1 MTGFY
6 QAHEVLFQTSA
17 IYAVLALSFQVVLRT
32 GVFSF
37 ASIGFFGIGAYA
49 SAYMVMHGVPGILA
63 MIIVVIGCFVVGY
76 ILALPFIRLRGLY
89 LGMVTFAFDQIV
101 VVAAT
106 NGGSV
111 TGGAVGIFGV
121 PTETT
126 TGELFIIAAIAVV
139 VVSQLER
146 RGIGRSLEAIRTDEN
161 LARSLGIEVSRN
173 RNFIFALSAAL
184 GGLAGVMD
192 VFNFSSFSTSSFG
205 YSLIV
210 LGLTMAVVGGV
221 DSWLGAMIG
230 TVFVVWFPS
239 LVTFVSGTWTTIIYG
254 ILVIVVVS
262 YEPGG
267 VFGLCRKA
275 SRALMRR
282 RRGPALPGVGIADDA
297 LDPATP
303 PTGTSGNGSDIATPV
318 VGAVAA
324 GDSPGVGLSGSQTGA
339 S

>member
-6 QAHEVLFQTSA
+6 QAHEVLFQTTA

-49 SAYMVMHGVPGILA
+49 SADLVMHGVPGILA
-63 MIIVVIGCFVVGY
+63 MIIVIVGCFVLGY
-76 ILALPFIRLRGLY
+76 ALALPFIRLRGLY

-101 VVAAT
+101 LVAAN
-106 NGGSV
+106 NGGSL
-111 TGGAVGIFGV
+111 TGGAVGIYGV
-121 PTETT
+121 PSETT

-139 VVSQLER
+139 LLSQLER
-146 RGIGRSLEAIRTDEN
+146 RSMGRSLEAIRTDEN
-161 LARSLGIEVSRN
+161 LARSLGIEVSKN

-192 VFNFSSFSTSSFG
+192 VFNFTSFSTSSFG

-221 DSWLGAMIG
+221 DSWLGALIG

-239 LVTFVSGTWTTIIYG
+239 VVTFVSGTWTTIIYG
-254 ILVIVVVS
+254 ILVILVVS

-275 SRALMRR
+275 IRAVMRR
-282 RRGPALPGVGIADDA
+282 RRGPAAPRVGIADDA
-297 LDPATP
+297 LDAGTP
-303 PTGTSGNGSDIATPV
+303 PAATVRNGPDM
-318 VGAVAA
+318 GRVAA
-324 GDSPGVGLSGSQTGA
+324 EAVTAGDTPGIGLSGGKAGA

>member
-6 QAHEVLFQTSA
+6 EAHEVLFQTTA

-49 SAYMVMHGVPGILA
+49 SADLVMHGVPGILA
-63 MIIVVIGCFVVGY
+63 MVIVIVGCFVVGY

-89 LGMVTFAFDQIV
+89 LGMVTFAFDQIIL
-101 VVAAT
+101 VAAT
-106 NGGSV
+106 NGGSL
-111 TGGAVGIFGV
+111 TGGAVGIYGV
-121 PTETT
+121 PSETT

-139 VVSQLER
+139 VLSQLER
-146 RGIGRSLEAIRTDEN
+146 RSMGRSLEAIRTDEN
-161 LARSLGIEVSRN
+161 LARSLGIEVSKN

-192 VFNFSSFSTSSFG
+192 VFNFTSFSTSSFG

-221 DSWLGAMIG
+221 DSWLGALIG

-239 LVTFVSGTWTTIIYG
+239 VVTFVSGTWTTIIYG
-254 ILVIVVVS
+254 ILVILVVS

-267 VFGLCRKA
+267 VFGLCRKVI
-275 SRALMRR
+275 RAVMRR
-282 RRGPALPGVGIADDA
+282 RRGPAAPRVGIADDA
-297 LDPATP
+297 MDAGNPPAATVR
-303 PTGTSGNGSDIATPV
+303 NGSDLGKAAVEV
-318 VGAVAA
+318 VTA
-324 GDSPGVGLSGSQTGA
+324 GDTPGIGLSGGQAGA